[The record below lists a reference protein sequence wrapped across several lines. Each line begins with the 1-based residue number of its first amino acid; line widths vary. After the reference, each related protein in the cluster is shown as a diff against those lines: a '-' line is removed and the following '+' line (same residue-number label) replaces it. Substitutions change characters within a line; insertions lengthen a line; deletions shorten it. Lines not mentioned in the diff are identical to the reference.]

1 MPNDETRRGYPLPH
15 PENIAVQD
23 VVRIRTTIKKIDED
37 IAKRENEHNQ
47 LKKAFERLNF
57 ETFLNFWSNNR

>member
-1 MPNDETRRGYPLPH
+1 MSDDKTSRGYSLPH

-37 IAKRENEHNQ
+37 ITEREDEHNQ
-47 LKKAFERLNF
+47 LKNNFKRFRF
-57 ETFLNFWSNNR
+57 ETFLNFWE

>member
-1 MPNDETRRGYPLPH
+1 MPNDKTSRGYSLPH
-15 PENIAVQD
+15 PENIAVED
-23 VVRIRTTIKKIDED
+23 VVRIRTTIEKIDED

-57 ETFLNFWSNNR
+57 ETFLNLWNDHC